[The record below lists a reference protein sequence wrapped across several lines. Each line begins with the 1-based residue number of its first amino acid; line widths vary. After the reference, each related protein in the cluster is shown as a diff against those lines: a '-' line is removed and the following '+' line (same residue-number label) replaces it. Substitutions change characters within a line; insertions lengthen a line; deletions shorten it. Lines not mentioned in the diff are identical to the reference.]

1 MHGDVVLPAF
11 ELDCRDWLVATPYD
25 AGLPEEL
32 DGTPLLAILSTAVFD
47 PTSFSSASAVLT
59 IALLG
64 QEAAAPLRRASGRNA
79 PAMVEIPQEEAFARY
94 VAPTPDGQLAVVVD
108 FTLSGQ
114 ADPELMRRIE
124 DLVAS
129 FHWTN

>member
-32 DGTPLLAILSTAVFD
+32 DGTPLLAVLSTAVFD
-47 PTSFSSASAVLT
+47 LTTFSSASAIIT

-64 QEAAAPLRRASGRNA
+64 DEVAAPLRQAAGKDA
-79 PAMVEIPQEEAFARY
+79 PAMVPVPQPGALARY
-94 VAPTPDGQLAVVVD
+94 VAPTPDGRLAVVVD
-108 FTLSGQ
+108 FTLSG
-114 ADPELMRRIE
+114 DPEPELLRRVD

-129 FHWTN
+129 FHWAK